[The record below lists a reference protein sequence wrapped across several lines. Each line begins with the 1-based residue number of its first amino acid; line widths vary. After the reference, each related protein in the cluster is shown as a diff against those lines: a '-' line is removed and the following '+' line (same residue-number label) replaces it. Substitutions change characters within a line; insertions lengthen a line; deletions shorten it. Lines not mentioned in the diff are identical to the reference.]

1 MPFYV
6 LDKNG
11 IVAITDGALQNAAW
25 LLNMDSIGIAMP
37 QRKPWSSSFLGPDF
51 VEQGRRALDEDQG
64 SLSGYGRALRN
75 RRRCALRI
83 RRVPSLTVREEG
95 LRGSPV
101 FLHAVHGSGRILVDR
116 QREMVLF
123 PSASVIR
130 ELDCMK
136 RHENFRRPSSKAS
149 STLQWIEECME
160 NTSLWLYVQSSL
172 ETKPV
177 APTPPITPTLQFIDG
192 NNELGAKIFS
202 SMGNA
207 RFRISSQMPSSF
219 TASSDEQK
227 VEEAHKLSI
236 IIGDLELQLSKEQKR
251 SLAFS
256 ITNEEEKAG
265 LAFINSATIFTVT
278 GVA

>member
-11 IVAITDGALQNAAW
+11 IVAITDGRSKMPLGSSTWTASELLCLKENHGVLLSLVFFLILFYGREQKKIVIVLLTSISLLWLRNILSEPVAMWLQNI
-25 LLNMDSIGIAMP
+25 LL
-37 QRKPWSSSFLGPDF
+37 Q
-51 VEQGRRALDEDQG
+51 
-64 SLSGYGRALRN
+64 
-75 RRRCALRI
+75 
-83 RRVPSLTVREEG
+83 
-95 LRGSPV
+95 
-101 FLHAVHGSGRILVDR
+101 
-116 QREMVLF
+116 VLF

-192 NNELGAKIFS
+192 NNELGAKILAPCLSQDMEISWILKLGKMDNLSFFLAARLS
-202 SMGNA
+202 KSKPWNRGNA
-207 RFRISSQMPSSF
+207 RFRISSQMPFSF
-219 TASSDEQK
+219 TASSDVQFESFII
-227 VEEAHKLSI
+227 SI
-236 IIGDLELQLSKEQKR
+236 ISSLPTSLS
-251 SLAFS
+251 L
-256 ITNEEEKAG
+256 
-265 LAFINSATIFTVT
+265 
-278 GVA
+278 